1 MQAAG
6 DEMGA
11 TVRRISEVKISGLFG
26 YVNHDV
32 EFTEGSPT
40 TIISGPNGIGKTHFL
55 RLLHALISLD
65 LDTLSSVEF
74 EAIEVRF
81 TDKFTLKASP
91 HHEEGEVAG
100 FRLSVKRPLAR
111 KWQEIIIPYSGRVEG
126 TEGPEWAVR
135 LPDGSWF
142 DTRLDRLMSR
152 DVARR
157 WGLRTKASPQSLV
170 RSNASMVEVY
180 EDARSILVDT
190 QRLDAVPIY
199 PGKIHRPAA
208 AGNTGTT
215 VTRIRLYIDQV
226 AAQMEEAR
234 RRSLNESLDADQSFA
249 ARVLQKARTTINEKD
264 LKERYQRIADQHA
277 ELHASGL
284 SVRPVDV
291 RFPEEKTT
299 PTERRILNVFLD
311 DWERKLQPLLPI
323 HEKLKSLRRIVETK
337 FIGKEIFLSPKGQIR
352 FRSKINGRPVAVHA
366 LSSGEQHL
374 LAVFS
379 MLLFSARSGSLVL
392 IDEPEISMHAAWKH
406 SFLDDISEVARLA
419 HLQIVLATHSSAIIN
434 GNWDLVREIATPS
447 LPEANLDEVDADED
461 LDSEV

>member
-1 MQAAG
+1 M
-6 DEMGA
+6 
-11 TVRRISEVKISGLFG
+11 RWISEVKISGLFG
-26 YVNHDV
+26 YVDHDV
-32 EFTEGSPT
+32 EFTKESPI

-65 LDTLSSVEF
+65 LDTLASVEF
-74 EAIEVRF
+74 AAIEVRF
-81 TDKFTLKASP
+81 TDKFTLRASP
-91 HHEEGEVAG
+91 HYKEGEVTG
-100 FRLSVKRPLAR
+100 FHLSVKRPLAR
-111 KWQEIIIPYSGRVEG
+111 KFQDIIIPYSGRTEG

-135 LPDGSWF
+135 LPDGNWF
-142 DTRLDRLMSR
+142 DTRMDRLMSR

-157 WGLRTKASPQSLV
+157 WGLKTKPSPQALV
-170 RSNASMVEVY
+170 RTNASMVEVY

-199 PGKIHRPAA
+199 PGKNHRPATA
-208 AGNTGTT
+208 NTSGTT

-226 AAQMEEAR
+226 AAQLEEAR

-337 FIGKEIFLSPKGQIR
+337 FIGKEMFLSPRGQIR

-419 HLQIVLATHSSAIIN
+419 RLQIALATHSSAIIN
-434 GNWDLVREIATPS
+434 GNWDLVREIAAPS
-447 LPEANLDEVDADED
+447 LPDAKLAEVDADED